1 MCAELDRLSG
11 DMNDRMRRIHRLL
24 DVPKLVEGDS
34 SWMRGVDMICQRVV
48 LKETEGFEV
57 CLQRMLFWSFDAVVC
72 RYALMRSSR
81 QREAALQLKW
91 V

>member
-48 LKETEGFEV
+48 SK
-57 CLQRMLFWSFDAVVC
+57 
-72 RYALMRSSR
+72 R
-81 QREAALQLKW
+81 QRVLKF
-91 V
+91 VSKGCCFGLLMLSFVGML